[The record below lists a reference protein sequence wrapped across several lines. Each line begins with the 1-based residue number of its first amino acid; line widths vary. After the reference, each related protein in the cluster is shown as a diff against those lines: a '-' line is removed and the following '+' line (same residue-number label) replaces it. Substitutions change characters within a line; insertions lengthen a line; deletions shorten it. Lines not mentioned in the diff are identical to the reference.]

1 MTHSRILAI
10 LLGLDLLASTLCGGR
25 PGETLSGRAGTK
37 ALQGKTFWQSVINF
51 VMRNPNH
58 CQEAIKGDIAR
69 AQAVIDDDSKDVK

>member
-1 MTHSRILAI
+1 MTSRLLNS
-10 LLGLDLLASTLCGGR
+10 LLGLDLFASSLTGGSA

-37 ALQGKTFWQSVINF
+37 ALQGHSFWQNLINC

-69 AQAVIDDDSKDVK
+69 AQAVIDDESRTS